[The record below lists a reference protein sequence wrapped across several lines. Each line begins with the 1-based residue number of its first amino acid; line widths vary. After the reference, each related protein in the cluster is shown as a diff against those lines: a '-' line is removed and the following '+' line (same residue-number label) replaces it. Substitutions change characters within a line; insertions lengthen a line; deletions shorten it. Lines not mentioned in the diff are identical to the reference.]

1 LVGRNFLDSEV
12 RNEVHDVLQRTLHS
26 HSNKLS
32 SGQWICNSEVD
43 EFDTMELL
51 DDWYEDSAMTNS
63 EVSSTAQQI
72 RTNIQSA
79 STRKEEEV
87 YRAGNI
93 KIEEMILPTEIFLDD
108 SSTFSNGDESNHPR
122 DNLVSAVESA
132 VNPIPLNVTPA
143 KKNALPFSPGGM
155 SSATKRNKIN
165 YDLLDP
171 TLPAWEIPKSPMD
184 HLFRSGYGGM
194 GQSSLQEVIE
204 LVEDDSD
211 EDEFGFSFSPK
222 MNKSSPKD
230 SRTEKLQKA
239 KSKYNL
245 PKSLPL
251 AKENGHVK
259 HGRKE
264 PKKKAA
270 NVIPGSSTVAKKS
283 IVKRA
288 DDNYVKQK
296 TTRVTAKSV
305 QNPVAK
311 SVVEHSSL
319 HSQQNGF
326 AESYLAQSEPTDVQF
341 TKSSSLNQMIS
352 NSYLEFLS
360 HYAKLNNNL
369 KPGKEKAKPE
379 DISYKGQISSLRSD
393 FNLLRAKPKT
403 KKTVS
408 KVQHAQRL
416 KST

>member
-1 LVGRNFLDSEV
+1 LDSEV
-12 RNEVHDVLQRTLHS
+12 RNEVHDVLHRTLHS

-63 EVSSTAQQI
+63 EVSSTAQQN
-72 RTNIQSA
+72 RTNVQSA
-79 STRKEEEV
+79 SSRKEEEV

-93 KIEEMILPTEIFLDD
+93 KIEEVTLPTEIFLDD

-132 VNPIPLNVTPA
+132 VKPIPPNVTPA
-143 KKNALPFSPGGM
+143 KKSALPFSPGGM
-155 SSATKRNKIN
+155 SSASKRNKIN

-171 TLPAWEIPKSPMD
+171 CLPAWEIPKSPMD

-222 MNKSSPKD
+222 TNKSSPKGT
-230 SRTEKLQKA
+230 RTEKLQKA
-239 KSKYNL
+239 KSKNNL
-245 PKSLPL
+245 SRSLPP
-251 AKENGHVK
+251 ATENGHVK
-259 HGRKE
+259 HSRKE

-270 NVIPGSSTVAKKS
+270 NILPSFSTTAKKT
-283 IVKRA
+283 IVKRS
-288 DDNYVKQK
+288 DDNCVKQK
-296 TTRVTAKSV
+296 TTRVTAKFA
-305 QNPVAK
+305 QDPVAK
-311 SVVEHSSL
+311 SKNVVENSSAL
-319 HSQQNGF
+319 HSQQNDF
-326 AESYLAQSEPTDVQF
+326 AESYLMQSEPTDVQF

-369 KPGKEKAKPE
+369 AKRGNEKKKPE
-379 DISYKGQISSLRSD
+379 DLSYKGQISSLRSD
-393 FNLLRAKPKT
+393 FNLLHAKPKT
-403 KKTVS
+403 KKTLS
-408 KVQHAQRL
+408 KRQHAQRP